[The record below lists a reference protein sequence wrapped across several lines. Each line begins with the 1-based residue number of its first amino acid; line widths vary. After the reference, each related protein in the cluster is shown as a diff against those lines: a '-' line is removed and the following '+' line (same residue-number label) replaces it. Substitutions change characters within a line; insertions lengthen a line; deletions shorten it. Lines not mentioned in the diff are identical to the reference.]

1 MNVLDLIIG
10 IILVL
15 FAITGLRKGLII
27 EAFYLASF
35 LFGAYGAMHFSDA
48 VADWM
53 SDFLNVNEDYL
64 TIISFIVTFIIVL
77 ILVRLLGR
85 VISRLLEAI
94 SLGFVDK
101 IGGFIFGVLKGA
113 LLVSVIIMIMNVFG
127 ASDLINNDLR
137 ESSKLYTLTESIANT
152 IYDNREDLE
161 DKVENAL
168 DKSMDKIED
177 KMDAIENI
185 VETSLTK

>member
-1 MNVLDLIIG
+1 MNVLDVIIG
-10 IILVL
+10 IVLVL
-15 FAITGLRKGLII
+15 FAIAGLRKGLII

-53 SDFLNVNEDYL
+53 SDFINVNEDYL

-77 ILVRLLGR
+77 ILVRFLGR
-85 VISRLLEAI
+85 IISRLLEAI
-94 SLGFVDK
+94 SLGFLDK

-127 ASDLINNDLR
+127 AADLINNDLR
-137 ESSKLYTLTESIANT
+137 KSSKLYTLTETIANT

-161 DKVENAL
+161 DSIEDAL
-168 DKSMDKIED
+168 DRSMDKIDE

>member
-1 MNVLDLIIG
+1 MNVLDVIIG
-10 IILVL
+10 IVLVL
-15 FAITGLRKGLII
+15 FAITGLRKGLIV

-53 SDFLNVNEDYL
+53 SDFLNVSEDYL

-77 ILVRLLGR
+77 VLVRFLGR
-85 VISRLLEAI
+85 IISRLLEAI
-94 SLGFVDK
+94 SLGFLDK
-101 IGGFIFGVLKGA
+101 IGGFIFGVLKGT
-113 LLVSVIIMIMNVFG
+113 LLVSVLVMVMNVFG
-127 ASDLINNDLR
+127 ASDLINDDLR
-137 ESSKLYTLTESIANT
+137 KSSKLYTLTDSIANT

-161 DKVENAL
+161 DRIEDAL
-168 DKSMDKIED
+168 DKSMDKIDE

>member
-53 SDFLNVNEDYL
+53 SDFINVNEDYL

-161 DKVENAL
+161 DKVEDAL

>member
-1 MNVLDLIIG
+1 MNVLDVIIG
-10 IILVL
+10 IVLIL
-15 FAITGLRKGLII
+15 FAITGLRKGLIV

-35 LFGAYGAMHFSDA
+35 IFGAYGAMHFSDA

-53 SDFLNVNEDYL
+53 SDFINVSEDYL

-77 ILVRLLGR
+77 ILVRFLGR
-85 VISRLLEAI
+85 ILSRLLEAI
-94 SLGFVDK
+94 SLGFLDK
-101 IGGFIFGVLKGA
+101 IGGFIFGVLKGT
-113 LLVSVIIMIMNVFG
+113 LLVSVIVMIMNVFG

-137 ESSKLYTLTESIANT
+137 KSSKLYTLTETIANT

-161 DKVENAL
+161 DSIEDAL

-185 VETSLTK
+185 VEKSITK

>member
-1 MNVLDLIIG
+1 MNVLDVIIG
-10 IILVL
+10 IVLIL
-15 FAITGLRKGLII
+15 FAITGLRKGLIV

-53 SDFLNVNEDYL
+53 SDFLNVSEDYL

-77 ILVRLLGR
+77 VLVRFLGR
-85 VISRLLEAI
+85 IISRLLEAI
-94 SLGFVDK
+94 SLGFLDK
-101 IGGFIFGVLKGA
+101 IGGFIFGVLKGT
-113 LLVSVIIMIMNVFG
+113 LLVSVLVMVMNVFG
-127 ASDLINNDLR
+127 ASDLINDDLR
-137 ESSKLYTLTESIANT
+137 KSSKLYTLTDSIANT

-161 DKVENAL
+161 DRIEDAL
-168 DKSMDKIED
+168 DKSMDKIDE

>member
-53 SDFLNVNEDYL
+53 SDFINVSEDYL

-77 ILVRLLGR
+77 ILIRLLGR

-185 VETSLTK
+185 VEKSITK

>member
-15 FAITGLRKGLII
+15 FAITGLRKGLIV

-53 SDFLNVNEDYL
+53 SDFLNVSEDYL

-77 ILVRLLGR
+77 VLVRFLGR
-85 VISRLLEAI
+85 IISRLLEAI
-94 SLGFVDK
+94 SLGFLDK
-101 IGGFIFGVLKGA
+101 IGGFIFGVLKGT
-113 LLVSVIIMIMNVFG
+113 LLVSVLVMVMNVFG

-137 ESSKLYTLTESIANT
+137 KSSKLYTLTETIANT

-161 DKVENAL
+161 DSIEDAL
-168 DKSMDKIED
+168 DRSMDKIED

-185 VETSLTK
+185 VEKSLTK

>member
-53 SDFLNVNEDYL
+53 SDFINVSEDYL

-85 VISRLLEAI
+85 IISRLLEAI

-113 LLVSVIIMIMNVFG
+113 LLVSVIVMVMNVFG
-127 ASDLINNDLR
+127 ATDLINNDLR

>member
-53 SDFLNVNEDYL
+53 SDFINVSEDYL

>member
-53 SDFLNVNEDYL
+53 SDFINVSEDYL

-85 VISRLLEAI
+85 IISRLLEAI

-113 LLVSVIIMIMNVFG
+113 LLVSVIVMVMNVFG
-127 ASDLINNDLR
+127 ATDLINNDLR
-137 ESSKLYTLTESIANT
+137 KSSKLYTLTESIANT

-161 DKVENAL
+161 DKVEDAL

>member
-1 MNVLDLIIG
+1 MNVLDVIIG
-10 IILVL
+10 IVLIL
-15 FAITGLRKGLII
+15 FAITGLRKGLIV

-35 LFGAYGAMHFSDA
+35 VFGAYGAMHFSDA

-53 SDFLNVNEDYL
+53 SDFINVSEDYL

-77 ILVRLLGR
+77 VLVRFLGR
-85 VISRLLEAI
+85 IISRLLEAI
-94 SLGFVDK
+94 SLGFLDK
-101 IGGFIFGVLKGA
+101 IGGFIFGVLKGT
-113 LLVSVIIMIMNVFG
+113 LLVSVIVMIMNVFG

-137 ESSKLYTLTESIANT
+137 KSSKLYTLTDSIANT

-161 DKVENAL
+161 DRIEDAL
-168 DKSMDKIED
+168 DKSMDQIDE

>member
-1 MNVLDLIIG
+1 MNVLDVIIG
-10 IILVL
+10 IVLIL
-15 FAITGLRKGLII
+15 FAITGLRKGLIV

-53 SDFLNVNEDYL
+53 SDFINVSEDYL

-77 ILVRLLGR
+77 VLVRFLGR
-85 VISRLLEAI
+85 IISRLLEAI
-94 SLGFVDK
+94 SLGFLDK
-101 IGGFIFGVLKGA
+101 IGGFIFGVLKGT
-113 LLVSVIIMIMNVFG
+113 LLVSVLVMVMNVFG
-127 ASDLINNDLR
+127 ASDLINDDLR
-137 ESSKLYTLTESIANT
+137 KSSKLYTLTDSIANT

-161 DKVENAL
+161 DRIEDAL
-168 DKSMDKIED
+168 DKSMDKIDE

>member
-1 MNVLDLIIG
+1 MNVLDVIIG
-10 IILVL
+10 IVLVL
-15 FAITGLRKGLII
+15 FAITGLRKGLIV

-53 SDFLNVNEDYL
+53 SDFINVSEDYL

-77 ILVRLLGR
+77 VLVRFLGR
-85 VISRLLEAI
+85 IISRLLEAI
-94 SLGFVDK
+94 SLGFLDK
-101 IGGFIFGVLKGA
+101 IGGFIFGVLKGT
-113 LLVSVIIMIMNVFG
+113 LLVSVLVMVMNVFG
-127 ASDLINNDLR
+127 ASDLINDDLR
-137 ESSKLYTLTESIANT
+137 KSSKLYTLTDSIANT

-161 DKVENAL
+161 DRIEDAL
-168 DKSMDKIED
+168 DKSMDKIDE

>member
-53 SDFLNVNEDYL
+53 SDFINVSEDYL

-85 VISRLLEAI
+85 IISRLLEAI

-113 LLVSVIIMIMNVFG
+113 LLVSVIVMVMNVFG
-127 ASDLINNDLR
+127 ATDLINNDLR
-137 ESSKLYTLTESIANT
+137 KSSKLYTLTESIANT

-161 DKVENAL
+161 DSIEDAL
-168 DKSMDKIED
+168 DRSMDKIED

-185 VETSLTK
+185 VEKSLTK

>member
-1 MNVLDLIIG
+1 MNVLDVIIG
-10 IILVL
+10 IVLIL
-15 FAITGLRKGLII
+15 FAITGLRKGLIV

-53 SDFLNVNEDYL
+53 SDFLNVSEDYL

-77 ILVRLLGR
+77 VLVRFLGR
-85 VISRLLEAI
+85 IISRLLEAI
-94 SLGFVDK
+94 SLGFLDK
-101 IGGFIFGVLKGA
+101 IGGFIFGVLKGT
-113 LLVSVIIMIMNVFG
+113 LLVSVLVMVMNVFG
-127 ASDLINNDLR
+127 ASDLINDDLR
-137 ESSKLYTLTESIANT
+137 KSSKLYTLTDSIANT

-161 DKVENAL
+161 DRIEDAL
-168 DKSMDKIED
+168 DKSMDKIDE
-177 KMDAIENI
+177 KMEAIENI

>member
-53 SDFLNVNEDYL
+53 SDFINVSEDYL

-77 ILVRLLGR
+77 ILIRLLGR

>member
-53 SDFLNVNEDYL
+53 SDFINVSEDYL

-161 DKVENAL
+161 DTVENAL

>member
-53 SDFLNVNEDYL
+53 SDFINVSEDYL

-77 ILVRLLGR
+77 ILVRLFGR

>member
-53 SDFLNVNEDYL
+53 SDFINVNEDYL

-85 VISRLLEAI
+85 IICRLLEAI

-101 IGGFIFGVLKGA
+101 IGGFIFGVLKGT
-113 LLVSVIIMIMNVFG
+113 LLVSVIVMIMNVFG

-161 DKVENAL
+161 DSIEDAL

-185 VETSLTK
+185 VEKSITK